1 MNLSQQRFFAAIV
14 VFATLPTKLAAQNVT
29 TTGGKADHL
38 PKFSNA
44 TAVVDSSVTEIG
56 GKVGIGVSGTPS
68 STLTVNGMIQ
78 SLTGGIKFPDNT
90 VQATAGIS
98 AVKTDAILS
107 GAGTTQS
114 PLGVALPFRG
124 SAAALGAVFVV
135 RNSSTTGQTFGILG
149 SGWGGI
155 LGGGSSYGV
164 EGIGFTASGGN
175 GGTGGKF
182 TGGDCGVCTS
192 TRGGDGLTAAGGN
205 ATAGPPGDGISAQG
219 GTAGG
224 AFDVG
229 GIGVYAQGGD
239 APGSGGQ
246 GGVGIVAVPGK
257 GIQGT
262 YAGFFLGDVRVT
274 GNLSKAGGSFQI
286 DHPLDPQDKYLY
298 HSFVESPDMMN
309 IYNGNVTTDGSGIA
323 IVTLPDWFEALNRDF
338 RYQLTVIGQFAQA
351 IIASKIDRNQF
362 VIRTDKSSVEV
373 SWQVTGIRHDAWAEA
388 HRIPV
393 EVEKNAAEKG
403 HYLHPELFG
412 REGETAIGESLVARK
427 GDDK

>member
-1 MNLSQQRFFAAIV
+1 MDLTQHTFLPAIV
-14 VFATLPTKLAAQNVT
+14 VFAGLPIQMLAQNVT

-38 PKFSNA
+38 PKFSTA
-44 TAVVDSSVTEIG
+44 TAVVDSSVTEIA

-68 STLTVNGMIQ
+68 STLTVNGVIQ
-78 SLTGGIKFPDNT
+78 SLTGGVKFPDAT
-90 VQATAGIS
+90 VQSTAGIS
-98 AVKTDAILS
+98 AVKTDATLS
-107 GAGTTQS
+107 GAGTAQS

-124 SAAALGAVFVV
+124 GAAAPGAVFAV
-135 RNSSTTGQTFGILG
+135 RNSSSTGETFGILG

-182 TGGDCGVCTS
+182 IGGDCGVCTS
-192 TRGGDGLTAAGGN
+192 TRGGDGLTAAGGST
-205 ATAGPPGDGISAQG
+205 TAGPPGDGISAQG
-219 GTAGG
+219 GAAGG
-224 AFDVG
+224 SFDVG

-246 GGVGIVAVPGK
+246 GGIGIVGVAGK
-257 GIQGT
+257 GTQGT
-262 YAGFFLGDVRVT
+262 YAGFFLGDVRVN
-274 GNLSKAGGSFQI
+274 GNLSKAGGSFEI
-286 DHPLDPQDKYLY
+286 DHPLDPQNRYLY

-309 IYNGNVTTDGSGIA
+309 IYNGNATTDGSGMA
-323 IVTLPDWFEALNRDF
+323 VVALPDWFEALNRDF

-351 IIASKIDRNQF
+351 IVAAKISQNQF
-362 VIRTDKSSVEV
+362 VIRTDKPSVEV

-393 EVEKNAAEKG
+393 EVEKSASEKG

-412 REGETAIGESLVARK
+412 HREKPAIGELLRSRK
-427 GDDK
+427 ADQK